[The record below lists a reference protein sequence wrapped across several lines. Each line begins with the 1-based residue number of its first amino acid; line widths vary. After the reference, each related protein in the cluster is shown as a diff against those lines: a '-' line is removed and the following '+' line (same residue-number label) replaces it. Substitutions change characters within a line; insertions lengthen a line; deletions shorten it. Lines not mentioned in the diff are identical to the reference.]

1 MQRIRIPALRSGEP
15 AALAG
20 LRARSD
26 ELFPVD
32 GFVQRIQWAITHAML
47 EPSPKDQMLEITCAG
62 DTAYQKLAVKGNY
75 PNTIT
80 FGGDLDSMGDLPLPD
95 GMFDKAVILYTVEHS
110 ADPQAFL
117 REVAR
122 VLKPGGRVVFQV
134 PSLSYREASSEVR
147 EDYQTT
153 TGARDLYNRVS
164 LEKRLR
170 DAGLRITD
178 WVYVFNSP
186 LSHRLFTWAMH
197 RDMRGI
203 RYAILSPLAHR
214 ICILSDRMWGRP
226 NEGHFLIVQAVAA
239 PPDPAPSARRT
250 LAL

>member
-1 MQRIRIPALRSGEP
+1 MQRIRIPALRPDES
-15 AALAG
+15 ALAG
-20 LRARSD
+20 LRARRE

-32 GFVQRIQWAITHAML
+32 GFIQRIQWEVTHAML
-47 EPSPKDQMLEITCAG
+47 GPSPKDQMLEITCT
-62 DTAYQKLAVKGNY
+62 DETFYHKLEAKGNY

-80 FGGDLDSMGDLPLPD
+80 FAGDLDSMGMLPLPD
-95 GMFDKAVILYTVEHS
+95 AMFDKAVILYTVEHS

-147 EDYQTT
+147 EDYQTA
-153 TGARDLYNRVS
+153 TGARDFYNRVS

-170 DAGLRITD
+170 EAGLRSTN

-197 RDMRGI
+197 RDMRGL

-214 ICILSDRMWGRP
+214 LCVLSDRMWGRP

-239 PPDPAPSARRT
+239 APDPSTPARR
-250 LAL
+250 

>member
-1 MQRIRIPALRSGEP
+1 MQRIRIPALRPDEP

-20 LRARSD
+20 LRARRD
-26 ELFPVD
+26 DLFPVD
-32 GFVQRIQWAITHAML
+32 GFIQRSQWGITHAML
-47 EPSPKDQMLEITCAG
+47 RPSPKDQMLEITCAD
-62 DTAYQKLAVKGNY
+62 DTFYHKLASKGNY

-80 FGGDLDSMGDLPLPD
+80 FAGDLDSMGELPLPD
-95 GMFDKAVILYTVEHS
+95 GMFDKAVILYTFEHS
-110 ADPQAFL
+110 ADPAAFL
-117 REVAR
+117 REVVR

-147 EDYQTT
+147 ADYQTT
-153 TGARDLYNRVS
+153 TGARDLYNRFS

-197 RDMRGI
+197 RDMRGV

-214 ICILSDRMWGRP
+214 ICIISDRMWGRP

-239 PPDPAPSARRT
+239 LPDPVPVARRAP
-250 LAL
+250 AL